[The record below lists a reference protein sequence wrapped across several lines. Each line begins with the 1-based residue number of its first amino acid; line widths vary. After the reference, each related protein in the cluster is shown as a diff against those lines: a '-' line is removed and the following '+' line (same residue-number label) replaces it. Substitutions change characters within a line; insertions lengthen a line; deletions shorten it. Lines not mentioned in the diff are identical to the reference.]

1 MSLEAYK
8 LNGNGSDM
16 FVCFQIRHGSWFE
29 SFGDFG
35 FTINLWVD
43 LSLNFHHLIA
53 LENKPIL
60 YGFQVQNV
68 IFPDFITMHA
78 LELCVRSYGC
88 FYLYMCVCVCS
99 ILKKKY
105 VLFIICLVFWTK
117 LFIWVS
123 IMSFWYFLELK
134 GYSKYK
140 MMFLTKY

>member
-16 FVCFQIRHGSWFE
+16 FVCFQIRLGSWFE

-35 FTINLWVD
+35 FTINPWVD
-43 LSLNFHHLIA
+43 LSLNIHHLIA
-53 LENKPIL
+53 LENKLIL

-68 IFPDFITMHA
+68 IFPDYITMHA

-99 ILKKKY
+99 ILKKNICAIYYLSSFLNKIIYLGLNY
-105 VLFIICLVFWTK
+105 VILVFSRIEG
-117 LFIWVS
+117 LFQV
-123 IMSFWYFLELK
+123 
-134 GYSKYK
+134 
-140 MMFLTKY
+140 